1 MTTEAQAIED
11 NEPPRGWFIALGIFL
26 IATGVGA
33 LIFPQVATLSVELF
47 VGSAMLIGGIA
58 TLVHAFKSTGWGG
71 FLIEIFIAATYIAG
85 GALFLFNP
93 LAGIFTL
100 TALLAAF
107 FAFDGILRILMAIQI
122 RGERS
127 WPFFLVS
134 GLLSLMLAI
143 LIVAGIANGAS
154 LAFIGFL
161 VGINFVFAGVSYIV
175 CGREVSVPLQ
185 PSTA

>member
-1 MTTEAQAIED
+1 MTAEAQAIED
-11 NEPPRGWFIALGIFL
+11 NEPSRGWFIALGIFL
-26 IATGVGA
+26 IATGIGA
-33 LIFPQVATLSVELF
+33 LLFPQLATLSVELF
-47 VGSAMLIGGIA
+47 VGSAMLVGGIA
-58 TLVHAFKSTGWGG
+58 TLIHAFKSTGWGG
-71 FLIEIFIAATYIAG
+71 FLIEIFVAAVYIAG
-85 GALFLFNP
+85 GVIFLFNP

-107 FAFDGILRILMAIQI
+107 FAFDSILRILMAIQI

-127 WPFFLVS
+127 WAFFLAS
-134 GLLSLMLAI
+134 GLLSLLLAI

-161 VGINFVFAGVSYIV
+161 VGINFVFAGVSYVV
-175 CGREVSVPLQ
+175 CGRESGGSLQ